1 MAEQH
6 IRNVRIRGIAAAVPK
21 RSVETTDSR
30 EFSSADECVK
40 FVKNVGIERRR
51 IHDGNLCSSDLCL
64 AAAEQVMAE
73 VGWDKKEIDLLV
85 FVTQTQDYILPAT
98 ACVLHGRM
106 GLPQSCACFDI
117 SMGCSGWVYGL
128 SAVAGMMQT
137 GAFRKVLLLAG
148 DAKTL
153 VELERAKPLFGCS
166 GTATLL
172 EYDSTASEMTIDT
185 RTDGSGAEAI
195 IKRAGATRCP
205 FSAEA
210 LEWKEDAFGN
220 VHRDIDTEM
229 DGAAVFIFGITQV
242 PRAIKNMLKLTGKT
256 VEDIDYLLLH
266 QANLMM
272 DEQIRRKCKFPEEKC
287 PYSLAD
293 FGNNSSGSIPLTM
306 VTQLR
311 DSLQTAEKE
320 ILACGFGVGLS
331 WGTLQMRTQC
341 PVIPA
346 LIEI

>member
-1 MAEQH
+1 
-6 IRNVRIRGIAAAVPK
+6 
-21 RSVETTDSR
+21 
-30 EFSSADECVK
+30 
-40 FVKNVGIERRR
+40 
-51 IHDGNLCSSDLCL
+51 
-64 AAAEQVMAE
+64 
-73 VGWDKKEIDLLV
+73 
-85 FVTQTQDYILPAT
+85 
-98 ACVLHGRM
+98 
-106 GLPQSCACFDI
+106 
-117 SMGCSGWVYGL
+117 
-128 SAVAGMMQT
+128 MQT

>member
-6 IRNVRIRGIAAAVPK
+6 IHHVRIAGIAAAVPK
-21 RSVETTDSR
+21 RSVETTEST
-30 EFSSADECVK
+30 EFSSAEECEK
-40 FVKNVGIERRR
+40 FIKSVGIERRR
-51 IHDGNLCSSDLCL
+51 LHDGTVCSSDLCQ

-73 VGWDKKEIDLLV
+73 AGWQKEDIDMLI

-98 ACVLHGRM
+98 ACVLHGKM

-128 SAVAGMMQT
+128 SVAAGMMQT
-137 GAFRKVLLLAG
+137 GAFKKVLLLAG

-172 EYDSTASEMTIDT
+172 EYDEKATEMVIDT
-185 RTDGSGAEAI
+185 KTDGSSAEAI
-195 IKRAGATRCP
+195 IKRGGATRHP
-205 FSAEA
+205 FTPES

-220 VHRDIDTEM
+220 VHRAIDTEM

-242 PRAIKNMLKLTGKT
+242 PRAIKNMLKLTGKS
-256 VEDIDYLLLH
+256 VEEIDYYLLH

-272 DEQIRRKCKFPEEKC
+272 DEQIRRKCKIKEEQC
-287 PYSLAD
+287 PYSLQD

-306 VTQLR
+306 VTCLR
-311 DSLQTAEKE
+311 DALQKEEKE

-331 WGTLQMRTQC
+331 WATLQMRTQC
-341 PVIPA
+341 PVVSE
-346 LIEI
+346 LIEL